1 MHIPVWGRENKMPP
15 IWLLIQQYQFT
26 AVVLMVP
33 MMNTQFLLALEGK
46 MHLHYLEYCKWSL
59 HSICCCLWMVQ
70 SIPVARNDYGT
81 PGNTTQIK
89 KKFPNY
95 TADSTIFQK
104 LPVYLK
110 LASSAS
116 KGSALL
122 LSAIAED
129 LGGQSTFGNHSC
141 KNFQQQRCNVWMN
154 H

>member
-1 MHIPVWGRENKMPP
+1 
-15 IWLLIQQYQFT
+15 
-26 AVVLMVP
+26 
-33 MMNTQFLLALEGK
+33 
-46 MHLHYLEYCKWSL
+46 
-59 HSICCCLWMVQ
+59 MVQ

-110 LASSAS
+110 FASSAS